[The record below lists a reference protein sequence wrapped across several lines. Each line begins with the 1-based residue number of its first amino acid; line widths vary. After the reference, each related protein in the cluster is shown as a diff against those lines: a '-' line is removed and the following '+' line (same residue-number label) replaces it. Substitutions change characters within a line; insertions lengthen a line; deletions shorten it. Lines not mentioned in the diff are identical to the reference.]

1 MITLNYKE
9 IMMEIREFII
19 IINKFN
25 KITQIIRI

>member
-9 IMMEIREFII
+9 IMMEIRELII